1 MFQNLMR
8 TGTKALSRAGL
19 LRIALAGA
27 VFALLFAGWPVKAP
41 SWTYLGAA
49 LAVVFGALL
58 ALGKPRILLQER
70 LAHVLVDAV
79 SVSLLV
85 AGTGG
90 ADSRFFALYLLAGL
104 GMVVMMQ
111 LEQAVIGAA
120 ALAGGYVGA
129 AYASAAGFEA
139 VTLGA
144 RTVLILVFC
153 AITGVVGNELRSLRR
168 DRNEL
173 SSALAESRAYE
184 EKAASLISELSP
196 LLGILSLDGAL
207 RWAAETARELT
218 KAPYVHVAVL
228 DGNHHQTSTT
238 EERDA
243 YPNWWH
249 PEIQKLVLWSC
260 REDRVLREEKAICG
274 MESFIAIP
282 LAPAEGQGKGAI
294 VVGGKELSDREERVL
309 GLLARQTALALERAS
324 DSPGGRDVV
333 SGLPSYASLYRVIQ
347 RELSHN
353 GTLTVLISDIN
364 QFRRYNQAYG
374 LAAGD
379 ALLQRLGRRLMESQ
393 FQAFRFG
400 GDEFAVVLKGS
411 SRARANRA
419 ARTIQQVVIELTSGS
434 AAPLTASVGYAVTSS
449 VDRDPESVLDA
460 ALDALGEAKDKPGA
474 AAGAEVK
481 FGGRVPAAE
490 VETPITEAALAL
502 VEAAEVRAPNL
513 GVHLRAVSRMARSL
527 GVAMGVAREEIDL
540 LAIGGL
546 LHDIGKIGIPDSIL
560 LKAGS
565 LTEGEYEIIKG
576 HPILGARILE
586 SVGELSPVVPAV
598 KHHHERFDGRG
609 YPDGLKGEEI
619 PLMARVVFVAD
630 AFDSMVRSRPYRY
643 RISAQAALEE
653 IERNSGT
660 QFDPKVVSALRR
672 VIEESEIGRTGTAN

>member
-1 MFQNLMR
+1 M
-8 TGTKALSRAGL
+8 SRAGL

-27 VFALLFAGWPVKAP
+27 VFALLSAGWPVKAP
-41 SWTYLGAA
+41 AWAYLGAG

-58 ALGKPRILLQER
+58 ALGKPRILSQER
-70 LAHVLVDAV
+70 LVHVLVDSV

-90 ADSRFFALYLLAGL
+90 AGSRFFALYLMAGL
-104 GMVVMMQ
+104 GVVAMMQ
-111 LEQAVIGAA
+111 LERVAVGAA
-120 ALAGGYVGA
+120 ALAGGYVAA
-129 AYASAAGFEA
+129 AYASAGGFDA

-144 RTVLILVFC
+144 RTALILVFC
-153 AITGVVGNELRSLRR
+153 VVAGVIGNELRSLRR

-184 EKAASLISELSP
+184 EKATGLISELSP

-207 RWAAETARELT
+207 RWVAETARELT

-228 DGNHHQTSTT
+228 EGNHHQTSTT

-249 PEIQKLVLWSC
+249 PDIQKLVLWSC
-260 REDRVLREEKAICG
+260 REGRVLREEKTICG
-274 MESFIAIP
+274 MENFIAIP
-282 LAPAEGQGKGAI
+282 LASAKSQGEGAI
-294 VVGGKELSDREERVL
+294 VVGGRDLSDREERVL
-309 GLLARQTALALERAS
+309 RLLAEQTALALERAA

-347 RELSHN
+347 RELSYN
-353 GTLTVLISDIN
+353 GTLTVLIADIN

-393 FQAFRFG
+393 FPAFRFG

-419 ARTIQQVVIELTSGS
+419 ARTIQQAVIELTSGS
-434 AAPLTASVGYAVTSS
+434 AAPLTASVGYAVASS
-449 VDRDPESVLDA
+449 ADRDPELVLDA

-481 FGGRVPAAE
+481 FGGRIPAAAE
-490 VETPITEAALAL
+490 VETPIAEAALAL

-527 GVAMGVAREEIDL
+527 GVAMGATKEEIDL
-540 LAIGGL
+540 FAIGGL

-565 LTEGEYEIIKG
+565 LTGEEYDIIKG

-586 SVGELSPVVPAV
+586 TIGELSPVVPAV
-598 KHHHERFDGRG
+598 KHHHERFDGNG
-609 YPDGLKGEEI
+609 YPDGLKGEGI

-660 QFDPKVVSALRR
+660 QFDPRVVSALRK
-672 VIEESEIGRTGTAN
+672 VIEESEIGRTGTTD